1 MTFAMNKGINFLA
14 GHNFHLKLT
23 PIATCRAPTAITHVN
38 DNRYICNFHTYK
50 QSMQLIKRIFAIPR
64 IIYFFIPIIII
75 IIVYLFTNLPSN
87 AAEISSIE
95 FIGEATLPKGL
106 IFKKTEVGGLSGI
119 TYNAKNNLYYAISDD
134 RGQKAAARLYTLKID
149 LRKGSLQKDGVVPVG
164 ITTLLN
170 KNGQTFRPGETDTE
184 GIALTNK
191 ATVFISS
198 EGDARKLINPF
209 IKEFS
214 LSSGKE
220 VKTLP
225 ITNKFLPD
233 KNDQQGI
240 RNNLAFESLTITP
253 DKKHLFTATENAL
266 IQDGSAAKPSVGS
279 SCRILQ
285 YNLLNNQS
293 EKEFIYQTEPVT
305 PFLNL
310 TGKFASGLPDLL
322 ALDNQGHFLSL
333 ERSFTGIGF
342 AVSLFQV
349 SLEGADDIHQID
361 SLLAVDSK
369 NIKPVQKKLLLDLR
383 TLDVLLDNIEG
394 LTLGPK
400 LLDGQQSLILVSD
413 NNFNSLQRTQI
424 LAFKIKIESPLIR
437 LLRGL
442 LPNFNR

>member
-1 MTFAMNKGINFLA
+1 
-14 GHNFHLKLT
+14 
-23 PIATCRAPTAITHVN
+23 
-38 DNRYICNFHTYK
+38 
-50 QSMQLIKRIFAIPR
+50 MQLIKKTFVMPR
-64 IIYFFIPIIII
+64 IIYLFISIIII
-75 IIVYLFTNLPSN
+75 SFLFTNLPSSAVEVSN
-87 AAEISSIE
+87 IE

-134 RGQKAAARLYTLKID
+134 RGQKAAARFYTLKID
-149 LRKGSLQKDGVVPVG
+149 LSKGYLKKSGVIPVDV
-164 ITTLLN
+164 TTLLN
-170 KNGQTFRPGETDTE
+170 ENDQTFRPSETDTE

-191 ATVFISS
+191 STIFISS
-198 EGDARKLINPF
+198 EGDAAKLINPF

-220 VKTLP
+220 ITTLP
-225 ITNKFLPD
+225 IPNKFLPD
-233 KNDQQGI
+233 KAGKQGI

-253 DKKHLFTATENAL
+253 DQKNLFTATENAL
-266 IQDGSAAKPSVGS
+266 IQDGVAAKPNIGS
-279 SCRILQ
+279 PCRILQ
-285 YNLLNNQS
+285 YNLLNGQP
-293 EKEFIYQTEPVT
+293 EKEFLYQTEPVS

-333 ERSFTGIGF
+333 ERSFTGLGF
-342 AVSLFQV
+342 AISLFQV

-361 SLLAVDSK
+361 SLLTVDSK
-369 NIKPVQKKLLLDLR
+369 NIKPAQKKLLLDLR

-400 LLDGQQSLILVSD
+400 LPDGQQSLILVSD

-424 LAFKIKIESPLIR
+424 LAFKMKIETPLIR
-437 LLRGL
+437 LLRRL
-442 LPNFNR
+442 LPNLNR